1 MPSLS
6 PMTGNLTRAQAAHLL
21 RRATFGPTRQE
32 INDLTGMSADAAVDL
47 LFQAQPAPAAPL
59 HPQTGVPFTDR
70 EEFDME
76 DPGQALIAYVRSW
89 WLKQMIQADKSAL
102 EKMTFFLHTHFTMDA
117 VKVNRAFAIYQMNAL
132 MRQFAF
138 GDFKALAKKIITDY
152 AMSVFLDGWTNN
164 VNNPNENFAR
174 EYLEL
179 FTIGKGQQI
188 GDGNYT
194 TYTEDDVQAAA
205 RLLTGFIPSGF
216 LPDNQVPPTIPIM
229 TDPETGLYTAT
240 PVPVF
245 HDIGAKNFSEAF
257 QNQTITL
264 GSFDTAGMQAELDD
278 FVDMIF
284 NQDATAEF
292 LVRKLYRFFVYYEIT
307 EEIENDIIQPL
318 AATFR
323 NNNYN
328 LETVVKQLLKSEH
341 FYDVDNSPDEE
352 KNIGGLVKSPIEL
365 IVGVA
370 RYFQVPLPDESTSSL
385 DHYGTLLLYDL
396 FSRQTEMELFQ
407 VPEVAGWP
415 AYHQEPAYNRN
426 WVNSTT
432 LVNRFSGMEFL
443 VRGVPV
449 NDDTYNVRL
458 DAVDF
463 LENGPSVSNAFDPNA
478 VVGDLVEDLFPFN
491 ADLTKIEVL
500 KDLLLDGDVDAY
512 WSTEWANYINSGMDS
527 VVRIRLEALFDAIL
541 QSPEFQLS

>member
-6 PMTGNLTRAQAAHLL
+6 PMSGNLTRAQAAHLL

-32 INDLTGMSADAAVDL
+32 INDLTGLSADAAVDL
-47 LFQAQPAPAAPL
+47 LFQAQATPAAPL
-59 HPQTGVPFTDR
+59 HPQTGLPFTDR

-76 DPGQALIAYVRSW
+76 DPGQALIGYVRAW

-117 VKVNRAFAIYQMNAL
+117 VKVNRAFAIYQMNVL
-132 MRQFAF
+132 MRQYAF
-138 GDFKALAKKIITDY
+138 GNFKTVAKKVIRDY
-152 AMSVFLDGWTNN
+152 AMSVFLDSWTNN

-174 EYLEL
+174 EYFEL
-179 FTIGKGQQI
+179 FSIGKGEQV
-188 GDGNYT
+188 GDGDYT

-229 TDPETGLYTAT
+229 TDPETGLYTST

-257 QNQTITL
+257 QNQTITT
-264 GSFDTAGMQAELDD
+264 GSFTTAGMEAELDE

-292 LVRKLYRFFVYYEIT
+292 IVRKLYRFFVYYEIT
-307 EEIENDIIQPL
+307 DDIETDIILPL
-318 AATFR
+318 ATTFR
-323 NNNYN
+323 TNNYE
-328 LETVVKQLLKSEH
+328 LEPVVKQLLKSEH
-341 FYDVDNSPDEE
+341 FFDVDNSPDEE
-352 KNIGGLVKSPIEL
+352 KNIGGIVKSPIEL

-370 RYFQVPLPDESTSSL
+370 RYFQVPLPDEATDSL

-415 AYHQEPAYNRN
+415 AYHQEPVYNRN

-443 VRGVPV
+443 VKGVPV
-449 NDDTYNVRL
+449 NDDTYTVRL
-458 DAVDF
+458 DVVDF

-478 VVGDLVEDLFPFN
+478 VVGDLVEDLFPF
-491 ADLTKIEVL
+491 ASDTTKIDVL

-512 WSTEWANYINSGMDS
+512 WSTEWANYINGGMDS